1 MNSALTGLLCR
12 APNVLLSLLAQQ
24 VEKAGESRA
33 ASEAAPALG
42 GSPLLWSLF
51 FAVVLSLLFVDL
63 FLLHPK
69 DRPPQIRR
77 ATLSGLGWIAIALL
91 FCAGVAWRLGAR
103 PAQEFLTGYVVELS
117 LSFDNL
123 FVFVILFR
131 FFAVEREHQHRVLF
145 WGILGALV
153 LRGVFIV
160 AGTALLARF
169 DWLVY
174 LFGFFLLFTGV
185 KLFRGESA
193 KFDPGRSAAL
203 RLARRVVPVTA
214 SAHGGRFFVR
224 EEGRLAATT
233 LFLCLVSVEASDV
246 VFAVDSI
253 PAIFGVTL
261 DPFVVYTSNVFAILG
276 LRSFFVLLAVLM
288 AAFRHLHYGLAF
300 VLTFIGVKMLLPV
313 FDVHVSTGVSL
324 GVVLGSLAVAVL
336 ASLRRP
342 RGSGTEP
349 GREEEGPTASSGA

>member
-1 MNSALTGLLCR
+1 MIPALIEPLVR
-12 APNVLLSLLAQQ
+12 APIGLLSLVARQ
-24 VEKAGESRA
+24 VEKAGGGNPA
-33 ASEAAPALG
+33 AEAAPALG
-42 GSPLLWSLF
+42 GSPLLWALF
-51 FAVVLSLLFVDL
+51 FAIVLSLLFVDL
-63 FLLHPK
+63 FLLHPR
-69 DRPPQIRR
+69 DQPPQIRR

-123 FVFVILFR
+123 FVFVVLFR
-131 FFAVEREHQHRVLF
+131 YFAVEREHQHRVLF

-153 LRGVFIV
+153 LRGLFIV
-160 AGTALLARF
+160 TGTALLARV
-169 DWLVY
+169 DWLIY
-174 LFGFFLLFTGV
+174 LFGFFLIFTGV

-193 KFDPGRSAAL
+193 KFDPGQSAAL
-203 RLARRVVPVTA
+203 RLVRRVVPVTTRP
-214 SAHGGRFFVR
+214 HGGRFFLR
-224 EEGRLAATT
+224 DRGRHSATT
-233 LFLCLVSVEASDV
+233 LFLCLASVEASDV

-313 FDVHVSTGVSL
+313 FDVHVPIGLSL
-324 GVVLGSLAVAVL
+324 GVVLGALAVAIL

-342 RGSGTEP
+342 
-349 GREEEGPTASSGA
+349 